1 MTPPTATP
9 LTVAHHR
16 NVPSP
21 LVIVA
26 AITAMVCI
34 AVGALVIG
42 EFAPAHADT
51 AVVTGFVLGTVAPT
65 IMGLLALLRGDH
77 AVRVSQDNAQRL
89 VETSA
94 KVAEVAEN
102 VNGHLERH
110 DDLAE
115 TLTHTA
121 DSLAKL
127 ATNTTPV
134 ARAGT
139 ARTRSTDAAPTD
151 PAGDPLPGD
160 SPPLDQA
167 QA

>member
-1 MTPPTATP
+1 MTEPAAAP

-26 AITAMVCI
+26 AIVAMVCI

-42 EFAPAHADT
+42 EFAPANANS

-77 AVRVSQDNAQRL
+77 AVRVGQDNAAKL
-89 VETSA
+89 VATSA
-94 KVAEVAEN
+94 KVAEVAKN

-115 TLTHTA
+115 KLTDTA
-121 DSLAKL
+121 DSLARL
-127 ATNTTPV
+127 ATSGTPI
-134 ARAGT
+134 ARAAT
-139 ARTRSTDAAPTD
+139 ARTRATDVARTDATGTPVVTD
-151 PAGDPLPGD
+151 A
-160 SPPLDQA
+160 PPLDQA